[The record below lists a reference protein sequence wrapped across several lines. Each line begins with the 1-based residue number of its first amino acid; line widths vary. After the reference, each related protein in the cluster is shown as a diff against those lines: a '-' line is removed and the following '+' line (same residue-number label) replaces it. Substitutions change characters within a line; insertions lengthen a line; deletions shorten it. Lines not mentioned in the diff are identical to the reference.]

1 MKNAH
6 FDHTDRNAPIGNA
19 TINSKALPRY
29 QGVKRIELQDSN
41 AYRLRNQPLDLTEKG
56 QATNYVTT
64 NHMKVKWN

>member
-6 FDHTDRNAPIGNA
+6 FDHTDRAAPIGNA

-56 QATNYVTT
+56 
-64 NHMKVKWN
+64 